1 MRSKQAACIALM
13 GGLAVFGL
21 KMVAYLISN
30 SVAMLSDAFESIVNI
45 AASGMMLY
53 AVHISNRPP
62 DETHNYGHQK
72 AEEVSRLL
80 EGGLILTATV
90 MIIHTSLERLFSPTE
105 LLELNLAIGVS
116 MSATAGNGALSL
128 FLSRAAKANSSAA
141 LEGDAKHL
149 LSDVASS
156 GAVWIGLILAKQ
168 TGWNAI
174 DPILALLV
182 ATLIAKMGIELIL
195 KSSRNLMDGSCKEE
209 EKIKEIL
216 LRHRAHF
223 TDFHNLRT
231 RRQGNKIYSEL
242 HLSVPGNITVE
253 EAHSLAD
260 HLEDELK
267 HEIPDIDLTIHV
279 EPQKRI
285 NTDS

>member
-1 MRSKQAACIALM
+1 MRSKQAACMALI

-21 KMVAYLISN
+21 KLVAYLISN

-53 AVHISNRPP
+53 AVHVSNRPP

-156 GAVWIGLILAKQ
+156 GAVWIGLLLAQQ
-168 TGWNAI
+168 TGWNAL

-182 ATLIAKMGIELIL
+182 AALIAKMGIELIF
-195 KSSRNLMDGSCKEE
+195 KSSRNLMDESCKEE
-209 EKIKEIL
+209 EKIREIL
-216 LRHRAHF
+216 LRHRPFA
-223 TDFHNLRT
+223 DFHDLRT
-231 RRQGNKIYSEL
+231 RRQGNKVYSEL

-267 HEIPDIDLTIHV
+267 HEIPNIDLTIHV
-279 EPQKRI
+279 EPQKKSRL
-285 NTDS
+285 